1 MSYNVGIHCHTCGND
16 LTYGHG
22 NMTSNVA
29 GVWDALGAPLRDF
42 DSINPAMT
50 VLPAIHRAIRRY
62 EDALPYEL
70 DEWEALVRGDGSWG
84 KARDAY
90 EFLIRIRDAICLD
103 PLATISVSH

>member
-1 MSYNVGIHCHTCGND
+1 MSYDVGVNCHTCGND

-29 GVWDALGAPLRDF
+29 RVWDSLGAPLRDF
-42 DSINPAMT
+42 HGRTGMT
-50 VLPAIHRAIRRY
+50 VLPAVQNAIRRY
-62 EDALPYEL
+62 EDMLPWEL
-70 DEWEALVRGDGSWG
+70 EHLESLVRGDGSWG

-103 PLATISVSH
+103 PLASVSVSR